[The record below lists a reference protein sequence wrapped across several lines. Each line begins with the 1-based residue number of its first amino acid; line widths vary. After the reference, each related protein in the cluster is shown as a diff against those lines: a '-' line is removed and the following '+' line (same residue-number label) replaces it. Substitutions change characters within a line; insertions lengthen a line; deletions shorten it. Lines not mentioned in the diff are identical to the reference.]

1 MGTSSAWTPE
11 RRARQAE
18 AIRRWQPWAQSSGPK
33 TAEGKAVSSR
43 NADKGGHRVRQRA
56 QARHLREMGRA
67 RMELILLIRAAFAGG
82 NLRGACLDPAY
93 HRSEAFVAAQ
103 ARYERASAAYWRVT
117 WRTDDPGFRL
127 PVEDYG
133 YDLPAL
139 AALVV
144 AAMGDDDDDDP
155 VEPQ

>member
-1 MGTSSAWTPE
+1 
-11 RRARQAE
+11 
-18 AIRRWQPWAQSSGPK
+18 
-33 TAEGKAVSSR
+33 
-43 NADKGGHRVRQRA
+43 
-56 QARHLREMGRA
+56 
-67 RMELILLIRAAFAGG
+67 MELILLIRAAFAGG